1 MIVRIL
7 GEGQL
12 SVPDAEMTGLNELD
26 DALGEAVESGD
37 ETRFRSALA
46 ALLGRV
52 RQVGAALPDDAL
64 KPSELVLPGPESD
77 LDDVRHLLGE
87 EGLIPG

>member
-37 ETRFRSALA
+37 ETLSGPWRTPRQMRRRDAVPLRAGGSARTSPTG
-46 ALLGRV
+46 GR
-52 RQVGAALPDDAL
+52 GAA
-64 KPSELVLPGPESD
+64 
-77 LDDVRHLLGE
+77 R
-87 EGLIPG
+87 